1 MTEKQDTEPKVQMDA
16 QVMSRLLQVTRDRLV
31 TAVLGTTELETLLAI
46 EREKTAALEAKLA
59 ALQGKDTT
67 DNFQ

>member
-1 MTEKQDTEPKVQMDA
+1 MTEKQDTEPKVQMDT
-16 QVMSRLLQVTRDRLV
+16 QVLSRLLQVTRDRLV
-31 TAVLGTTELETLLAI
+31 TAVLGTTELETLLTI

-67 DNFQ
+67 GNFQ

>member
-16 QVMSRLLQVTRDRLV
+16 QVLSRLLQVTRDRLV

-46 EREKTAALEAKLA
+46 EREKTAALEARLA
-59 ALQGKDTT
+59 ALQDKDTT